1 MEYAIPVQITWRWR
15 TVALV
20 AAGVAGVELI
30 GLVVAGSALL
40 GRSSAHAAA
49 IPATRAHRA
58 APVRRHKPA
67 ALPVLARART
77 PVLVLNGGSRAGAAA
92 AEAQL
97 ARAHGYPIS
106 RVGNAPTRGYGRSVV
121 MYRARFRREGL
132 RLARD
137 LRIRLVGPLDGV
149 RPGLLG
155 RARAVVV
162 LGN

>member
-1 MEYAIPVQITWRWR
+1 MPIQITWRWR

-20 AAGVAGVELI
+20 AAGVAGLELV
-30 GLVVAGSALL
+30 GLVLAGSALL
-40 GRSSAHAAA
+40 ARSSAHAAA
-49 IPATRAHRA
+49 IPAKRPHRA
-58 APVRRHKPA
+58 ASKRHRTTA
-67 ALPVLARART
+67 APLLARART
-77 PVLVLNGGSRAGAAA
+77 AVLILNGGGRAGAAA

-137 LRIRLVGPLDGV
+137 LRIGLVGPLDGV
-149 RPGLLG
+149 RPRLLG
-155 RARAVVV
+155 RARVVV
-162 LGN
+162 ILGN